1 MLAVVD
7 AGSDTPPSWEVAPE
21 SSATGAEQ
29 DTLADVR
36 AACAGSRHLRKTI
49 KYLSACRAL
58 QVCAEAPAA
67 LSRSRLHDP
76 LLASPNMAQAI
87 VEAFCEAHLLS
98 KVSFAGARSSIR
110 RSAGHLRGG
119 PPSESN
125 VCQARIAWYKSLL
138 APADLIRPYA
148 EQYWNM
154 GLNDQQIVD
163 QLQDH
168 FDPETYTL
176 GLKSFKRLRK
186 TWGLT
191 STRQQKHNHETI
203 GPAVHEIRTKFPT
216 MGARQMVGVLRQNY
230 KIKASETLVAGYLK
244 LVEPDAVQMRKA
256 KKFKRRRFWA
266 AGVNDI
272 LAMDQHDKWK
282 RLWSIF
288 TCCGGAVCR
297 ADCMLKIWWTNRNPR
312 LITSFYLEAARKA
325 GGVPL
330 VTQSD
335 PGSENFGGEQYQT
348 EIAGGLLRR
357 HFTPG
362 FEALLDEGHLRGYTI
377 QTRSLKERWNS
388 TSRRADKHKV
398 TPHGIPD
405 LITAKPERFGTRDFK
420 VPFCCGTRAYRAIG
434 RDGASVGSAD
444 HPVFELVPRDFEV
457 LIKQLYTQ
465 VGEPVISRETFW
477 EIYIELLTCLR
488 SMPMDDL
495 DFNDTPHS
503 HAYDHGHDDPIP
515 LLQGLRDLR
524 HGDEA
529 AGPRNWCYM
538 GGVDEPQLP
547 DAVQKDVDAESGD
560 DGEDHEE
567 DERVRVMFSWS
578 RGESGGGERIV
589 ADLSGAED

>member
-1 MLAVVD
+1 M
-7 AGSDTPPSWEVAPE
+7 
-21 SSATGAEQ
+21 
-29 DTLADVR
+29 
-36 AACAGSRHLRKTI
+36 
-49 KYLSACRAL
+49 
-58 QVCAEAPAA
+58 
-67 LSRSRLHDP
+67 
-76 LLASPNMAQAI
+76 PNQ
-87 VEAFCEAHLLS
+87 
-98 KVSFAGARSSIR
+98 
-110 RSAGHLRGG
+110 
-119 PPSESN
+119 
-125 VCQARIAWYKSLL
+125 YKSLL

-297 ADCMLKIWWTNRNPR
+297 ADC
-312 LITSFYLEAARKA
+312 
-325 GGVPL
+325 VPL

-335 PGSENFGGEQYQT
+335 PGSENFGGDEVI
-348 EIAGGLLRR
+348 ERLL
-357 HFTPG
+357 FLWLAIPWLQN
-362 FEALLDEGHLRGYTI
+362 ELDAYV
-377 QTRSLKERWNS
+377 ERWNS

-420 VPFCCGTRAYRAIG
+420 V
-434 RDGASVGSAD
+434 
-444 HPVFELVPRDFEV
+444 LVP
-457 LIKQLYTQ
+457 T
-465 VGEPVISRETFW
+465 
-477 EIYIELLTCLR
+477 ELLDEMELAWA
-488 SMPMDDL
+488 P
-495 DFNDTPHS
+495 
-503 HAYDHGHDDPIP
+503 PI
-515 LLQGLRDLR
+515 
-524 HGDEA
+524 
-529 AGPRNWCYM
+529 
-538 GGVDEPQLP
+538 
-547 DAVQKDVDAESGD
+547 
-560 DGEDHEE
+560 
-567 DERVRVMFSWS
+567 
-578 RGESGGGERIV
+578 I
-589 ADLSGAED
+589 LSSS

>member
-1 MLAVVD
+1 M
-7 AGSDTPPSWEVAPE
+7 
-21 SSATGAEQ
+21 
-29 DTLADVR
+29 
-36 AACAGSRHLRKTI
+36 
-49 KYLSACRAL
+49 
-58 QVCAEAPAA
+58 
-67 LSRSRLHDP
+67 
-76 LLASPNMAQAI
+76 PNQ
-87 VEAFCEAHLLS
+87 
-98 KVSFAGARSSIR
+98 
-110 RSAGHLRGG
+110 
-119 PPSESN
+119 
-125 VCQARIAWYKSLL
+125 YKSLP
-138 APADLIRPYA
+138 PADLIRPYA

-282 RLWSIF
+282 RFGLYLHV
-288 TCCGGAVCR
+288 AVEPFAGR
-297 ADCMLKIWWTNRNPR
+297 IVWLKIWWTNRNPR

-335 PGSENFGGEQYQT
+335 PGSENFGVANCHTNIRHRLDPTLADTLQHRWMRNKSNIKP
-348 EIAGGLLRR
+348 EIAWSLLRR

-362 FEALLDEGHLRGYTI
+362 FEALLDEGHLSGLYNPDEVIERLLFLWLAIPWLQNELDAYV
-377 QTRSLKERWNS
+377 ERWNS

-420 VPFCCGTRAYRAIG
+420 VLVPTELLDEMELAWAPP
-434 RDGASVGSAD
+434 D